1 MFKKRTKT
9 ESTRQFMKIR
19 TITEY
24 SIVSQDQGE
33 LVLFSIKPLNISVL
47 SKENIN
53 AKIYALMM
61 VLKGMTEIEM
71 CCLNSRENFEGNKR
85 YLKKQMQIEQNSMVR
100 NLLEEDLKFLDQIQL
115 QMATAREFLIII
127 RTKNMNEK
135 ELPPFLDRIE
145 KMLKEQRFIV
155 KRADMHDLKKILA
168 VYFEQNV
175 TQEQFENYDG
185 ERWVVLGE

>member
-53 AKIYALMM
+53 ARIYALMM

-155 KRADMHDLKKILA
+155 KRADMHALKKILA